1 MNAEGVIKTSG
12 IPFKE
17 VFCFDL
23 SESCTSIGIKFYK
36 GAREIASGELIVPSK
51 ISNNMEVDTEEKLV
65 AEVYGLNVENSR
77 IVAIFNLT
85 FINSKIYES
94 QVNVANTNNTQKAV

>member
-1 MNAEGVIKTSG
+1 MNAEGVVKTSG

-23 SESCTSIGIKFYK
+23 SESCTSIGIKFLK

-51 ISNNMEVDTEEKLV
+51 ISSNMEVDTEERLV
-65 AEVYGLNVENSR
+65 AEVYGLNIENSR

-94 QVNVANTNNTQKAV
+94 QANLSQV